1 MIEAI
6 ALFSVALM
14 LVIHAIIER
23 KRRKPITECN
33 PNPSQH
39 RMGDMAVSFWESHFA
54 LLHDEMRETRSTQ
67 QAILGEL
74 SQIKTILQERR

>member
-1 MIEAI
+1 MIDP
-6 ALFSVALM
+6 LTLVGVALL

-39 RMGDMAVSFWESHFA
+39 RMGDMAVSFWESHFT
-54 LLHDEMRETRSTQ
+54 LLHDEMRETRATQ
-67 QAILGEL
+67 QAILVEL
-74 SQIKTILQERR
+74 SQIKTFLQERR

>member
-1 MIEAI
+1 MIDPLTLI
-6 ALFSVALM
+6 GVALL

-23 KRRKPITECN
+23 KRRKPISECN
-33 PNPSQH
+33 PDSSKH
-39 RMGDMAVSFWESHFA
+39 RMGDMAVSFWEGHFS

-67 QAILGEL
+67 GAILNEL